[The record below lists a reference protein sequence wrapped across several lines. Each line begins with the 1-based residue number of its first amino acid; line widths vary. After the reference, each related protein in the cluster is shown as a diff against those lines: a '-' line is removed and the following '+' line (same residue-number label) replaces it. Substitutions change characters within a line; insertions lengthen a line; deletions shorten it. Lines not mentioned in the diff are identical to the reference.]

1 MTSTMKAW
9 IAAGVAIVFGAALIV
24 WQVQARRGSAINL
37 SADDMSLIVKGL
49 PPQAQMQFA
58 SSEDARKDLAK
69 QIRQM
74 LALAEEAKAA
84 GIADRPDMKRQLDLT
99 RAVVIA
105 QNYLDEQQKK
115 SPGTPPA
122 SIVSDQEVEAFFKEP
137 GQQEKFDQFIK
148 DVQAKNPTMAGQQI
162 PPEQLQ
168 QVRQQLGQVFVAER
182 KGIAAG
188 VDQKQE
194 VKLQIMLQQGRTLA
208 IEYAQKNLADRTKA
222 TDAEIDAY
230 LNKHPELDPAKARA
244 TAEDVLKRARAG
256 ESFEKLAQEYSADT
270 SNKNKGGDLGWFG
283 HGRMVKA
290 FEDAAF
296 ALQPGQISDVIQ
308 TEFGYHIIKVEE
320 RRNGTSPTGQPEEQ
334 VHARHILISAGEPPQ
349 EEGAPPGAT
358 PQQSMREKAKAAVE
372 QEKEEK
378 LIDEIV
384 NRQHITV
391 ADNFSVTPP
400 QMPQMPTLPPGMMP
414 SDEGG
419 AGPPSGGGRTGPPP
433 PSQGN
438 SNAPASRGNS
448 NAPRGR
454 PGADPH
460 APVPSGGAD
469 RSGRP

>member
-24 WQVQARRGSAINL
+24 WQVQARRASAINL
-37 SADDMSLIVKGL
+37 TADDMSLIVKGL

-58 SSEDARKDLAK
+58 SSEEARKDLAK

-84 GIADRPDMKRQLDLT
+84 GIADRPEIKRQLDLT

-115 SPGTPPA
+115 SPGTPPSA
-122 SIVSDQEVEAFFKEP
+122 IVSDQEVEAFFKEP
-137 GQQEKFDQFIK
+137 GEQEKFDQFIK
-148 DVQAKNPTMAGQQI
+148 DVIAKNPTMASQQI

-208 IEYAQKNLADRTKA
+208 IEYAQKNLAERTKA
-222 TDAEIDAY
+222 TDAEVDAY
-230 LNKHPELDPAKARA
+230 LNRHPELDPAKARA
-244 TAEDVLKRARAG
+244 TAEDVLRRARAG
-256 ESFEKLAQEYSADT
+256 ESFEKLAQEYSADP

-283 HGRMVKA
+283 RGRMVKA

-296 ALQPGQISDVIQ
+296 SLQPGQISDVVQ

-334 VHARHILISAGEPPQ
+334 VHARHILIASGPPQ
-349 EEGAPPGAT
+349 QDEGMPGAQ
-358 PQQSMREKAKAAVE
+358 PQQSVREKAKAAVE

-378 LIDEIV
+378 LVEEIV
-384 NRQHITV
+384 ARQRITV
-391 ADNFSVTPP
+391 AENFTVTPP
-400 QMPQMPTLPPGMMP
+400 QMPQMQTLPPGMMP

-419 AGPPSGGGRTGPPP
+419 APPSSGGAETGPPPAPQGNSTAPRSRPGANTPSGGGG
-433 PSQGN
+433 S
-438 SNAPASRGNS
+438 SR
-448 NAPRGR
+448 P
-454 PGADPH
+454 
-460 APVPSGGAD
+460 
-469 RSGRP
+469 

>member
-1 MTSTMKAW
+1 MKAW
-9 IAAGVAIVFGAALIV
+9 IAAGVAIVFGAALIM
-24 WQVQARRGSAINL
+24 WQVQARRGNAINL
-37 SADDMSLIVKGL
+37 TADDMSQIVKGL

-58 SSEDARKDLAK
+58 SSEEARKDLAK

-105 QNYLDEQQKK
+105 QNYLDEQQKN
-115 SPGTPPA
+115 SPGTPPS
-122 SIVSDQEVEAFFKEP
+122 SIVSDQEVEAYFKEP

-148 DVQAKNPTMAGQQI
+148 DVLARNPTMGAGGQQI

-188 VDQKQE
+188 IDQQQK

-208 IEYAQKNLADRTKA
+208 IEYAQKNLAERTKA
-222 TDAEIDAY
+222 TEAEVDAY
-230 LNKHPELDPAKARA
+230 LNKHPELDPAKARS

-290 FEDAAF
+290 FDEAAF
-296 ALQPGQISDVIQ
+296 ALQPGQISEVIQ

-320 RRNGTSPTGQPEEQ
+320 RRTGTSPTGQPEEQ
-334 VHARHILISAGEPPQ
+334 VHARHILISSGEPQQ
-349 EEGAPPGAT
+349 EENMPGAPPK
-358 PQQSMREKAKAAVE
+358 QSLREKAKAAVE

-391 ADNFSVTPP
+391 ADNFTVTPP
-400 QMPQMPTLPPGMMP
+400 QMPQLQTLPPGMTP

-419 AGPPSGGGRTGPPP
+419 PAPPPSGAPPSEGTQTGPPP
-433 PSQGN
+433 PPQGN
-438 SNAPASRGNS
+438 TS
-448 NAPRGR
+448 APRGR

-460 APVPSGGAD
+460 QPVPSGGAAG
-469 RSGRP
+469 SGRP